1 MPTNKKDRKK
11 YQRAYYLK
19 YRTEYKMECPICGHT
34 VNNYPKH
41 CETKLHKKR
50 VEEHIS
56 GTDELRQNELKY
68 IQK

>member
-1 MPTNKKDRKK
+1 MPTNKKDKK
-11 YQRAYYLK
+11 AYQHAYYLK

-50 VEEHIS
+50 VEEHIKQS
-56 GTDELRQNELKY
+56 
-68 IQK
+68 